1 MHCLRNALFLVL
13 FAPHWATVDQSAA
26 KEAALKYPEARRV
39 DQVDTFHGVDVPD
52 PYRWME
58 EDVRTSAE
66 VADWVAAENEITR
79 RYLEAIPERTA
90 IKERLTTLWNF
101 ARYSVP
107 TMTAGSYFYLKNDG
121 LQNQA
126 VLYVSDTDD
135 GEGRV
140 LIDPNKWSEDG
151 TISLGFMAESDDAR
165 YLAYGR
171 KDAGSDWSTVYV
183 MDVETGEQLP
193 DKLEWTR
200 WGGIVWNAE
209 GTGFFYTR
217 YPEPQADE
225 QHQALAINP
234 AIYFHRLGDSQAED
248 TLVYSRPEEPTWS
261 FELRRSDD
269 NQFLVLMISRST
281 DPQNQV
287 LFRRVDEPLHAAFR
301 PLVEDFENQF
311 WFVGNVDEQ
320 LYFLTDLEAPTKRV
334 VALDV
339 ASLVGEKTIR
349 EQMTEIIPA
358 DEATLEGVTLFQD
371 QIVAAYLA
379 DVISK
384 VKAYHLDGTPLREIG
399 LPGIGSA
406 DGFSG
411 RQSDTVTF
419 FSFTSYVSPASIYR
433 LDLETGKSTLIRQP
447 EVEFDRSLFESRQA
461 FYTSK
466 DGTRVPIIVS
476 HRKGL
481 ERNGQLPT
489 LLYGYGGFDI
499 SLSPYFSVAYATWM
513 EMGGVVAVPNL
524 RGGGEYGEAWHQ
536 AGKKLNKQNVFD
548 DFIAAAEWLMAE
560 KYTSTPKLAIMGGS
574 NGGLLVGAALTQRPD
589 LFGACL
595 PAVGVL
601 DMLRYQNFT
610 AGHFWRDEYG
620 TVDDEAEFRALLAYS
635 PYHNVKP
642 GTAYPPTMILTADT
656 DDRVVPMH
664 SFKFGAALQ
673 AAQAGPAP
681 ILMRI
686 ETRSGHGAGTPTT
699 KKIEETADCWAFL
712 WKNLGMSKI
721 AQE

>member
-1 MHCLRNALFLVL
+1 MRFLWWVTL
-13 FAPHWATVDQSAA
+13 IVVSICSDGFLGKSSA
-26 KEAALKYPEARRV
+26 KESALKYPDARRE
-39 DQVDTFHGVDVPD
+39 DQVDTFHGVDVAD

-58 EDVRTSAE
+58 EDVRTSEE
-66 VADWVAAENEITR
+66 VAEWVAAQNKITR
-79 RYLEAIPERTA
+79 KYLEAIPERA
-90 IKERLTTLWNF
+90 GIEERLTKLWNF
-101 ARYSVP
+101 ERYSVP
-107 TMTAGSYFYLKNDG
+107 TQTAGRFFYLKNDG

-126 VLYVSDTDD
+126 VLYVADTDD
-135 GEGRV
+135 GAGRV
-140 LIDPNKWSEDG
+140 LIDPNSWSEDG
-151 TISLGFMAESDDAR
+151 TVSLGFMAESDDAR

-171 KDAGSDWSTVYV
+171 KDAGSDWSTIYV
-183 MDVETGEQLP
+183 MDIASGEQLP
-193 DKLEWTR
+193 DKLEWVR
-200 WGGIVWNAE
+200 WGGVQWNAE
-209 GTGFFYTR
+209 GTGFYYTR
-217 YPEPQADE
+217 YPEPEADE
-225 QHQALAINP
+225 QHQALAIKP
-234 AIYFHRLGDSQAED
+234 AIHFHKLGDEQEKD
-248 TLVYSRPEEPTWS
+248 VLIYSRPDEPTWS
-261 FELRRSDD
+261 FDLRRSDD

-287 LFRRVDEPLHAAFR
+287 FFKRVDESVDAPFR
-301 PLVEDFENQF
+301 PLIEDFENQF
-311 WFVGNVDEQ
+311 WFLGNVDEQ
-320 LYFLTDLEAPTKRV
+320 LYFLTDFKAPTKRV
-334 VALDV
+334 VSLDV
-339 ASLVGEKTIR
+339 ASLAGDQSIR
-349 EQMTEIIPA
+349 ERMTEIVPA
-358 DEATLEGVTLFQD
+358 DEATLEGVVLFKD
-371 QIVAAYLA
+371 QLVAMYLK

-384 VKAYHLDGTPLREIG
+384 VKAFELNGKFLHDVG

-406 DGFSG
+406 NGFSG
-411 RQSDTVTF
+411 RQSDTETF
-419 FSFTSYVSPASIYR
+419 FSFTSYVAPASIFR
-433 LDLETGKSTLIRQP
+433 LDLESGKSTLIRQP

-461 FYTSK
+461 FYASK

-481 ERNGQLPT
+481 ELNGENPT

-524 RGGGEYGEAWHQ
+524 RGGGEYGESWHQ

-548 DFIAAAEWLMAE
+548 DFIAAAEWLIAE
-560 KYTSTPKLAIMGGS
+560 NYTSTPKLAIMGGS
-574 NGGLLVGAALTQRPD
+574 NGGLLVGASLTQRPD

-620 TVDDEAEFRALLAYS
+620 TVDDEKEFRALLAYS

-642 GTAYPPTMILTADT
+642 GTEYPPTMILTADT

-673 AAQAGPAP
+673 AAQSGPAP

-686 ETRSGHGAGTPTT
+686 ETRAGHGAGTPTT

-712 WKNLGMSKI
+712 WKNLRMSGG
-721 AQE
+721 E